1 MNILLVFPT
10 KLDKDEKP
18 IKYKKGFLPPL
29 SLALLNRLT
38 PKQHKVLIV
47 NDFVE
52 DIDFSSSYDLV
63 GITAMTGQVERAYQI
78 ADKFRASGTKVIIGG
93 VHATLLPQEAKKHS
107 DAVVIGEAENIWE
120 QIVSDCES
128 NNLKEFYKD
137 NSYPDLQNLLIPQW
151 DNMDL
156 NIYPRP
162 MGRKLPMMP
171 IFTTRGCP
179 FNCKYCTVT
188 KFFGKSYRTKP
199 IDNVIRE
206 IETTN
211 AEQYFFVDDN
221 IAGKPDYSRELFKA
235 LSRKNIRWFSQIST
249 TVLKNPDLIDLA
261 AKSGCTC
268 IFIGIES
275 INNKSLKSV
284 NKGFNKFEEYAELFA
299 RFRKAGIVP
308 YPSIIFGFDD
318 ETNEVFRKTIDFLME
333 NKVGYAAFFLLTPLP
348 GTTLYEEMKN
358 DGRLLHRNW
367 SLYDASNIVFQTKGL
382 SINELYK
389 NYWKTYQTFYSL
401 KNITKRIFYNFQ
413 ISSSPFNSLIE
424 DLFFQ
429 FFFRKVVN
437 SFEHPFSG
445 GVNKIVK

>member
-445 GVNKIVK
+445 GVNKITN